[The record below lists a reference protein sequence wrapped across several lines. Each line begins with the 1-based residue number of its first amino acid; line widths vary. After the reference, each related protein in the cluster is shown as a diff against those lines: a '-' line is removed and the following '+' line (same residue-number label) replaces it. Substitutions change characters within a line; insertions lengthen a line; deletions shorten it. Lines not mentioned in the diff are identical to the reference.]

1 MSRKIPED
9 FIQTLLSR
17 VDVVDIVSARVK
29 LRKQGANYMGCC
41 PFHQEKSASFSVSQS
56 KQFYYCFGCG
66 ASGNAIGFLMN
77 YDKLEFVEAVEEL
90 ARFAGLEVPRVH
102 ESPLSRIAPQKTES
116 ILAVLEEAAE
126 FFEKQLR
133 VHSDREIPV
142 NYLKNRGITGVIAQK
157 FRLGYAPQG
166 WSSLL
171 DLLGGSPEKTQILL
185 DAGLLIQN
193 DSGKVYDRFRHRI
206 MFPIRNRKGQVI
218 GFGARSIHPEDQ
230 PKYLNSP
237 ETPVF
242 HKGSEA
248 YGLYELRQ
256 HKGLPD
262 KILITEGYMDVIA
275 LVQFGVWFAVATLG
289 TATSKTHI
297 EILLKQSRHLIFS
310 FDGDRAG
317 KEAAW
322 RALQVCL
329 PFMTGDYKIEF
340 LFLPEEHDP
349 DSFIREQ
356 GLEVFLDQLGRAL
369 PLSQVLLLHLEEKYP
384 LADIESRAQFVRAAI
399 PYLEKL
405 PKGPYLELLLA
416 AIAEKTRMEKSQ
428 IAYQL
433 SEAGEGQE
441 GASEGRSFEKPRQES
456 ASLNLVEYVTSWIIQ
471 YPALVEKLEFP
482 EMTHH
487 SPMVDVLLEVVA
499 YIHLHPKVTT
509 GGLLAQPALTP
520 WSHWLGELAMIDHY
534 VSPEA
539 VILELQESLK
549 KISKERDEKL
559 MNVLIEKSRRQP
571 LTPEEKKKISD
582 FLKKNRE

>member
-1 MSRKIPED
+1 
-9 FIQTLLSR
+9 
-17 VDVVDIVSARVK
+17 
-29 LRKQGANYMGCC
+29 
-41 PFHQEKSASFSVSQS
+41 
-56 KQFYYCFGCG
+56 
-66 ASGNAIGFLMN
+66 
-77 YDKLEFVEAVEEL
+77 
-90 ARFAGLEVPRVH
+90 
-102 ESPLSRIAPQKTES
+102 
-116 ILAVLEEAAE
+116 
-126 FFEKQLR
+126 
-133 VHSDREIPV
+133 
-142 NYLKNRGITGVIAQK
+142 
-157 FRLGYAPQG
+157 
-166 WSSLL
+166 
-171 DLLGGSPEKTQILL
+171 
-185 DAGLLIQN
+185 
-193 DSGKVYDRFRHRI
+193 

-275 LVQFGVWFAVATLG
+275 LVQFGIWFAVATLG

-329 PFMTGDYKIEF
+329 PLMTGDYKIEF
-340 LFLPEEHDP
+340 LFLPQEHDP

-356 GLEVFLDQLGRAL
+356 GVEVFLEQLGQAF
-369 PLSQVLLLHLEEKYP
+369 PLSQVLLSHLEEKYP
-384 LADIESRAQFVRAAI
+384 LVDIESRAQFVRAAI
-399 PYLEKL
+399 PYISKL

-416 AIAEKTRMEKSQ
+416 AIAEKTGMEKSQ

-433 SEAGEGQE
+433 SEAIDGQE
-441 GASEGRSFEKPRQES
+441 VEQSGGRSFQKPVQQGG
-456 ASLNLVEYVTSWIIQ
+456 SLDLVEYVISWIIQ
-471 YPALVEKLEFP
+471 FPSLVEKLEFP

-499 YIHLHPKVTT
+499 YIRLHPKVST
-509 GGLLAQPALTP
+509 GALLAQSVLSQ
-520 WSHWLGELAMIDHY
+520 WSSWLGELAMIDHH
-534 VSPEA
+534 VSPEV

-549 KISKERDEKL
+549 KISKERDEKM

-571 LTPEEKKKISD
+571 LTPEEKEKISD
-582 FLKKNRE
+582 FLKKNRQ